1 MTKSVMNSSTFLALS
16 LALAWCSAIAWSDW
30 QSRRIPNSLVAAG
43 LTVAVLGLVFQ
54 GQTLLGASPLQS
66 IAGAI
71 AGLLLMLPLYATRV
85 MAGGDVKLFA
95 AIGALFGFW
104 GLLPVWLISSLFAGA
119 HALVWLSLQRLL
131 PQYVATP
138 AIGAFGRLPY
148 GVHLAGGIACVALQ
162 PDLVTALTPTGWG

>member
-1 MTKSVMNSSTFLALS
+1 MQVQFPIMLVFT
-16 LALAWCSAIAWSDW
+16 WCVAIAWSDW

-54 GQTLLGASPLQS
+54 GQTLFGSSPLLS
-66 IAGAI
+66 LTGAAG
-71 AGLLLMLPLYATRV
+71 GLLLMLPLYATRV
-85 MAGGDVKLFA
+85 MAAGDVKLFA

-119 HALVWLSLQRLL
+119 HALVWITMQRLL
-131 PQYVATP
+131 PQYAATP
-138 AIGAFGRLPY
+138 ALGVFGRLPY

-162 PDLVTALTPTGWG
+162 PDLVTALTPPGWG

>member
-1 MTKSVMNSSTFLALS
+1 MQVQFPIILVFM
-16 LALAWCSAIAWSDW
+16 WCAAIAWSDW

-54 GQTLLGASPLQS
+54 GQTLFGVSPLLS
-66 IAGAI
+66 LTGAI

-95 AIGALFGFW
+95 AIGTLFGFW
-104 GLLPVWLISSLFAGA
+104 GLLPVWLVSSLFAGA
-119 HALVWLSLQRLL
+119 HALIWISVQRLL

-138 AIGAFGRLPY
+138 ALGAFGRLPY
-148 GVHLAGGIACVALQ
+148 GVHLAAGIVCVALQ
-162 PDLVTALTPTGWG
+162 PDLTLALTPAGWG

>member
-1 MTKSVMNSSTFLALS
+1 MNSLLLAL
-16 LALAWCSAIAWSDW
+16 LVLVWCVAIAWSDW

-43 LTVAVLGLVFQ
+43 LIVAVLGLVFQ
-54 GQTLLGASPLQS
+54 GQTLLGASPLHS
-66 IAGAI
+66 LAGAV

-85 MAGGDVKLFA
+85 MAAGDVKLFA

-119 HALVWLSLQRLL
+119 HALVWITLQRLL

-138 AIGAFGRLPY
+138 VIGAFGRLPY

-162 PDLVTALTPTGWG
+162 PDLVTALTPPGWG